1 MQAPGALYPVSATLE
16 IDVSLLRWPRTEN
29 TMSRVRTGLESFLDP
44 ASDAAGLA
52 RGARLGVVAHP
63 ASVDAGGR
71 HLVDRLAQ
79 DSRFRVT
86 RLFGPEH
93 GVRGEAQDMEAVA
106 EPADRATG
114 LPVVSLYGD
123 TELSLRPTPEQLLG
137 LDAIVYDLQDVG
149 SRFYTFVYTLS
160 YVMEAAREADIP
172 VIVLDRPNPIGGLA
186 VEGPVLDPAQASF
199 VGRFPLPV
207 RHGMTTGELAQLFRD
222 AYSIGG
228 DLRVVPLSGW
238 TRDMHYEDTGL
249 PWVLPSPNM
258 PTPETARIYPGGC
271 LVEGTNLSEGRGT
284 TRPFEFVGAPWI
296 DAAAFADALAHAGDA
311 EGLDGVLFRAAW
323 FRPTFQK
330 HAGRSC
336 GGVQVHVVDRGT
348 ARPFATFLVLLREAR
363 RLAPDLF
370 DWRRERYEFVDDR
383 LAIDLLLG
391 RSDLRPM
398 LEAGAT
404 LAEMEAVWTPGLS
417 RFLVD
422 RARALMYPT

>member
-1 MQAPGALYPVSATLE
+1 
-16 IDVSLLRWPRTEN
+16 
-29 TMSRVRTGLESFLDP
+29 MSRVRTGLEAFLDP
-44 ASDAAGLA
+44 ASDRAGLP

-63 ASVDAGGR
+63 ASIDAGGR
-71 HLVDRLAQ
+71 HLVDRLVQ
-79 DSRFRVT
+79 DGRFKVT

-93 GVRGEAQDMEAVA
+93 GVRGEAQDMEAVE

-114 LPVVSLYGD
+114 LPVVSLYGE
-123 TELSLRPTPEQLLG
+123 TEASLRPKPEHLKG

-149 SRFYTFVYTLS
+149 SRYYTFVYTLS

-172 VIVLDRPNPIGGLA
+172 VVVLDRPNPIGGVA
-186 VEGPVLDPAQASF
+186 VEGPVLDPALASF

-222 AYSIGG
+222 AFAIGG
-228 DLRVVPLSGW
+228 DLRVVPLAGW

-258 PTPETARIYPGGC
+258 PTPETARLYPGGC

-284 TRPFEFVGAPWI
+284 TRPFELVGAPWM
-296 DAAAFADALAHAGDA
+296 DAAAFADALSQAGDA

-330 HAGRSC
+330 HAGHSC
-336 GGVQVHVVDRGT
+336 GGVQVHLTERGI

-363 RLAPDLF
+363 RLAPDRF

-391 RSDLRPM
+391 RKELRPM
-398 LEAGAT
+398 LEGGAS
-404 LAEMEAVWTPGLS
+404 LGEMEATWASELA
-417 RFLVD
+417 RFL
-422 RARALMYPT
+422 RARERALRYPA

>member
-422 RARALMYPT
+422 RARALTYPT

>member
-1 MQAPGALYPVSATLE
+1 
-16 IDVSLLRWPRTEN
+16 
-29 TMSRVRTGLESFLDP
+29 MSRVRTGLESFLDP

-123 TELSLRPTPEQLLG
+123 TEISLRPTHEQLLG